1 MAVDHGMCK
10 NCGSLVVLDENN
22 ENCTCLFCNCIFP
35 REEAI
40 KLLENHENYSFPNEP
55 NNTTTDVVQT
65 DSVFENG
72 RNEYS
77 GDARIIEE
85 HEVVNNENVIAGIV
99 GAMLFSLVGGL
110 LWFLLYQVNF
120 FSSISG
126 LVGVVCANFG
136 YILFARKESK
146 KGVVISIIAAV
157 LSILIAWYLC
167 LSLDCYYAFQ
177 TWYDNGQIDYTI
189 TYAQA
194 VRIAYTFLAEPMIAG
209 EYFKDLAIGLALCAL
224 GAFRYVKNS
233 FGRSK

>member
-22 ENCTCLFCNCIFP
+22 ENCTCLFCNCVFP

-110 LWFLLYQVNF
+110 LQP
-120 FSSISG
+120 
-126 LVGVVCANFG
+126 
-136 YILFARKESK
+136 
-146 KGVVISIIAAV
+146 
-157 LSILIAWYLC
+157 
-167 LSLDCYYAFQ
+167 
-177 TWYDNGQIDYTI
+177 ID
-189 TYAQA
+189 
-194 VRIAYTFLAEPMIAG
+194 
-209 EYFKDLAIGLALCAL
+209 
-224 GAFRYVKNS
+224 
-233 FGRSK
+233 

>member
-1 MAVDHGMCK
+1 
-10 NCGSLVVLDENN
+10 
-22 ENCTCLFCNCIFP
+22 
-35 REEAI
+35 
-40 KLLENHENYSFPNEP
+40 
-55 NNTTTDVVQT
+55 
-65 DSVFENG
+65 VFENG

-177 TWYDNGQIDYTI
+177 TWYDNEQIDYTI

-194 VRIAYTFLAEPMIAG
+194 VKIAYTFLAEPMIAG

>member
-22 ENCTCLFCNCIFP
+22 ENCTCLFCNCVFP

-85 HEVVNNENVIAGIV
+85 H
-99 GAMLFSLVGGL
+99 L

-146 KGVVISIIAAV
+146 KGVIISIIAAV